1 MRPRPK
7 NATVVT
13 TPSPSSCKPLHGD
26 SALRV
31 DRGQPSTAIDCAN
44 APSSNG
50 RAAHA
55 DARNRR
61 ARLCVTSRP
70 ESRQTVSLRD
80 GRAAMAGGQRW
91 RESIPCRT
99 RSAPFTT
106 PPQRLN
112 CRRATRPNCLQS
124 SAGLLLELATSD
136 GMAIYPVFQFTP
148 TAPRDRLGRFRPRD
162 RAGTWL
168 AVPSSSCQPKS
179 ARDREEGQAR
189 RTLAL
194 AVLRGALLDLLATG
208 DADRVTT
215 AVRHHLA
222 LLAPVSTSASSGG
235 ARNKA
240 GMHSIASCSRRRAR
254 DRECASAA
262 R

>member
-1 MRPRPK
+1 MVGLGRPLLRRRRSGSI
-7 NATVVT
+7 AGVRRGRT
-13 TPSPSSCKPLHGD
+13 TYRAVQGY
-26 SALRV
+26 
-31 DRGQPSTAIDCAN
+31 
-44 APSSNG
+44 SSNWP
-50 RAAHA
+50 R
-55 DARNRR
+55 
-61 ARLCVTSRP
+61 VT
-70 ESRQTVSLRD
+70 
-80 GRAAMAGGQRW
+80 AW
-91 RESIPCRT
+91 RYIRC
-99 RSAPFTT
+99 
-106 PPQRLN
+106 
-112 CRRATRPNCLQS
+112 S
-124 SAGLLLELATSD
+124 SS
-136 GMAIYPVFQFTP
+136 PP
-148 TAPRDRLGRFRPRD
+148 TAPRDSLGRFRTRD